1 MSTSVIKIPTTR
13 FGELDVPES
22 SVISV
27 VGGVIGF
34 PNLYK
39 FVLLAYNPPFSWL
52 QSVERPDLAFVV
64 VNGGEFGDEYTFP
77 LPVGDPELKLGDDDE
92 VAIINLVSVRPDPSM
107 TTVNLKAPIIV
118 NMANMKA
125 RQVVLDNPR
134 YPVRMPLWAPGDE
147 PSEESGSGEGKK

>member
-1 MSTSVIKIPTTR
+1 MSTSEIKIPTTR

-22 SVISV
+22 SIITV
-27 VGGVIGF
+27 VGGIIGF
-34 PNLYK
+34 PDLHKY
-39 FVLLAYNPPFSWL
+39 VLLAYNPPFSWL

-77 LPVGDPELKLGDDDE
+77 LPVGDPELRLADDDE

-107 TTVNLKAPIIV
+107 TTVNLKAPLIV

-134 YPVRMPLWAPGDE
+134 YPVRMPLWAPAEGTE
-147 PSEESGSGEGKK
+147 GGSGEGK